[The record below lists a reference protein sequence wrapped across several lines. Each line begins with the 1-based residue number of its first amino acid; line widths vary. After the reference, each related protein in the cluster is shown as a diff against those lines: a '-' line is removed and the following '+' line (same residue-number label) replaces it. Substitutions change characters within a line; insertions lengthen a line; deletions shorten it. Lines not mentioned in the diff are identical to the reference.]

1 MENWVLTVGCSPNEF
16 PCCQKEWLKYNMLL
30 RSVQSMTEAIE
41 RLIKE
46 DYLLF
51 SISIPPQDYLPYL
64 KLIRQLKPV
73 PILVVPSDYN
83 ASDKLQAI
91 DLGADGYMEM
101 PKTVEECV
109 ATGWALIRRY
119 TELNN
124 NKQERVNTVVNKDI
138 FVCLDFRKVFVRS
151 VEVGLTR
158 IEFDILHLLM
168 SNPKRVFTYEQI
180 FRHVWG
186 DEYFD
191 SSNSLLWNHIK
202 RLRNKLK
209 MELDMPD
216 YIKNVHEIGYAFDH
230 E

>member
-1 MENWVLTVGCSPNEF
+1 MENWVLTVGCPPDEF
-16 PCCQKEWLKYNMLL
+16 IFCQKEWLKYNMLL
-30 RSVQSMTEAIE
+30 RSVQSMAEAIE
-41 RLIKE
+41 RIIKE

-51 SISIPPQDYLPYL
+51 SIAVPASDYLPYL
-64 KLIRQLKPV
+64 KLIREIKPI
-73 PILVVPSDYN
+73 PILIVPSEYS
-83 ASDKLQAI
+83 ALEKLQAI

-101 PKTVEECV
+101 PKSVEECV

-119 TELNN
+119 THLNGK
-124 NKQERVNTVVNKDI
+124 KQERVNTVVNKDI
-138 FVCLDFRKVFVRS
+138 FLCLDFRKIFVRS
-151 VEVGLTR
+151 IEVSLTR

-168 SNPKRVFTYEQI
+168 SNARRVFTYEQI

-202 RLRNKLK
+202 RLRSKIK
-209 MELDMPD
+209 TEPDMPD
-216 YIKNVHEIGYAFDH
+216 YIKNVHEVGYAFDP